1 MTDDHAD
8 ERHPELRSAP
18 LSAIAARELP
28 RPDMVTVVIQHQ
40 PKPQAQLPYE
50 QWLKKIMPVAA
61 RFPGHRGV
69 NVIRPAA
76 GAMGYTVT
84 LRFDSLPHAEDWL
97 RSEARRELVAEV
109 EPLLSRSETLDT
121 VTGLEFWFAPA
132 AAAQPRARPYKQL
145 LITWSVIYPLT
156 LLVPWL
162 VQPLVA
168 AVPVLGEPLVEHL
181 IVTGLVVALIT
192 YVVMP
197 RYVRLVAGWLY
208 R

>member
-1 MTDDHAD
+1 MSEHPD
-8 ERHPELRSAP
+8 ERHPELRSAS

-28 RPDMVTVVIQHQ
+28 RPEMVTLVVRHQ
-40 PKPQAQLPYE
+40 LQADALAHYE
-50 QWLKKIMPVAA
+50 QWLGRIIPMAA

-69 NVIRPAA
+69 NVIRPAPG
-76 GAMGYTVT
+76 GADYTVT
-84 LRFDSLPHAEDWL
+84 VRFDSLKHAEDWL
-97 RSEARRELVAEV
+97 ASDARHQLVAELD
-109 EPLLSRSETLDT
+109 PWLDHAETLET

-132 AAAQPRARPYKQL
+132 AASAKRARPVKQF
-145 LITWSVIYPLT
+145 LITLSVIYPLT

-162 VQPLVA
+162 VRPVLA
-168 AVPVLGEPLVEHL
+168 GVPVLELRYVEHL
-181 IVTGLVVALIT
+181 IVTALIVGAMT